1 VIAALKGKRTTQIPP
16 GEVLGISGSDPG
28 IALGG
33 LVVIAGLVM
42 AEGLGE
48 RLLDVFGFHEGTG
61 GLNRVQG
68 DRPGGGSPG

>member
-1 VIAALKGKRTTQIPP
+1 
-16 GEVLGISGSDPG
+16 
-28 IALGG
+28 
-33 LVVIAGLVM
+33 VIAGLVV

-61 GLNRVQG
+61 GLNRVQD